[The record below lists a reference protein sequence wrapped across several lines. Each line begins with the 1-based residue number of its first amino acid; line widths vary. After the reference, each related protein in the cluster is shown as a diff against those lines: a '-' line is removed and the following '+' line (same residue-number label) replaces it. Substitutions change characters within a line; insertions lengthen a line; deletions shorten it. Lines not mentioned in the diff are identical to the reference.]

1 MSEYKIIRGDDEN
14 TFDNKD
20 AFEETVD
27 FLNKQGVE
35 FTTETPDEEETE
47 AKPDGGTKG
56 DPGTPATK
64 AAEPDTPTLRED
76 PIGHLRQINSDY
88 VNTIQGTPAISKRG
102 FRYIQ
107 AELEIT
113 TETKV
118 VSWSED
124 PYGVVVWAR
133 AELPDGRAAEA
144 HGEGYPSER
153 GMDDGEF
160 VRYADTRAKSRA
172 LSDLTSAGAL
182 AVDEL
187 RGGIDE

>member
-1 MSEYKIIRGDDEN
+1 MTYKIKRGDKES
-14 TFDNKD
+14 TFDDVDKFREN
-20 AFEETVD
+20 VD
-27 FLNKQGVE
+27 FLEREGVDFE
-35 FTTETPDEEETE
+35 TETPDDDD
-47 AKPDGGTKG
+47 AKA
-56 DPGTPATK
+56 DPGTPAAK

-76 PIGHLRQINSDY
+76 PIGHLRQINDEY

-113 TETKV
+113 TESEV
-118 VSWSED
+118 VAWSDD

-153 GMDDGEF
+153 GMDDAEF

>member
-1 MSEYKIIRGDDEN
+1 MSTYAIIRGDDRKE
-14 TFDNKD
+14 FDDKQ
-20 AFEETVD
+20 AFENTVD
-27 FLNKQGVE
+27 FLDKQGE
-35 FTTETPDEEETE
+35 DFETETPGVDPK
-47 AKPDGGTKG
+47 ADGGVAG
-56 DPGTPATK
+56 DPGTPAAT
-64 AAEPDTPTLRED
+64 AAEPDTPTLQED

>member
-1 MSEYKIIRGDDEN
+1 MTYKIKRGDKES
-14 TFDNKD
+14 TFDDVEKFREN
-20 AFEETVD
+20 VD
-27 FLNKQGVE
+27 FLEREGVDFE
-35 FTTETPDEEETE
+35 TETPGDDNDD
-47 AKPDGGTKG
+47 AKA
-56 DPGTPATK
+56 DPGTPAAK
-64 AAEPDTPTLRED
+64 AAEPDTPTLQED
-76 PIGHLRQINSDY
+76 PIGHLRQINDDF

-107 AELEIT
+107 AELEIS
-113 TETKV
+113 TESEIAGWV
-118 VSWSED
+118 ED

-153 GMDDGEF
+153 GMDEGEF

>member
-1 MSEYKIIRGDDEN
+1 MTYKIKRGDKES
-14 TFDNKD
+14 TFDDFDKFRENVE
-20 AFEETVD
+20 FLEREGVD
-27 FLNKQGVE
+27 FE
-35 FTTETPDEEETE
+35 TETPGDD
-47 AKPDGGTKG
+47 DGDKA
-56 DPGTPATK
+56 DPGTPAAK

-76 PIGHLRQINSDY
+76 PIGHLRQINDDF

-107 AELEIT
+107 AELEIS
-113 TETKV
+113 TESEIAGWV
-118 VSWSED
+118 ED

-153 GMDDGEF
+153 GMDEGEF

>member
-1 MSEYKIIRGDDEN
+1 MTYKIKRGDKES
-14 TFDNKD
+14 TFDDVEKFREN
-20 AFEETVD
+20 VD
-27 FLNKQGVE
+27 FLEREGVDFE
-35 FTTETPDEEETE
+35 TETPDDDNDD
-47 AKPDGGTKG
+47 AKA
-56 DPGTPATK
+56 DPGTPAAK

-76 PIGHLRQINSDY
+76 PIGHLRQINDEF

-113 TETKV
+113 TESKV
-118 VSWSED
+118 VAWSDD

-153 GMDDGEF
+153 GMDEGEF

>member
-1 MSEYKIIRGDDEN
+1 MSTYAIMRGDDRKE
-14 TFDNKD
+14 FDDKQ
-20 AFEETVD
+20 AFENTVD
-27 FLNKQGVE
+27 FLNKQGE
-35 FTTETPDEEETE
+35 DFKTETPGVDPK
-47 AKPDGGTKG
+47 ADGGVAG
-56 DPGTPATK
+56 DPGTPAAT

-76 PIGHLRQINSDY
+76 PIGHLRQINDEY

-113 TETKV
+113 TESEV
-118 VSWSED
+118 VAWSDD

-172 LSDLTSAGAL
+172 LSDLTSGGAL

>member
-1 MSEYKIIRGDDEN
+1 MTYKIKRGDKKS
-14 TFDNKD
+14 TFDDLDN
-20 AFEETVD
+20 FRENVD
-27 FLNKQGVE
+27 FLEKQGVDFE
-35 FTTETPDEEETE
+35 TETPGDDDD
-47 AKPDGGTKG
+47 AKADGGTKG
-56 DPGTPATK
+56 DPGTPAAK

-76 PIGHLRQINSDY
+76 PIGHLRQINNEY

-113 TETKV
+113 TESEV
-118 VSWSED
+118 VAWSDD

-153 GMDDGEF
+153 GMDEGEF

>member
-1 MSEYKIIRGDDEN
+1 MSTYAIIRGDDRKE
-14 TFDNKD
+14 FDDKQ
-20 AFEETVD
+20 AFENTVD
-27 FLNKQGVE
+27 FLNKQGEE
-35 FTTETPDEEETE
+35 FETE
-47 AKPDGGTKG
+47 APGVDPKADGGV
-56 DPGTPATK
+56 

-76 PIGHLRQINSDY
+76 PIGHLRQINDEY

-113 TETKV
+113 TESEV
-118 VSWSED
+118 VAWSDD

>member
-1 MSEYKIIRGDDEN
+1 MSEYKIKRGDKES
-14 TFDNKD
+14 TFDDVDKFREN
-20 AFEETVD
+20 VD
-27 FLNKQGVE
+27 FLKREGVE
-35 FTTETPDEEETE
+35 FTTETPGDDNDD
-47 AKPDGGTKG
+47 AKADGA
-56 DPGTPATK
+56 TPAAK

-76 PIGHLRQINSDY
+76 PIAHLRQINSDF

-113 TETKV
+113 TESEV
-118 VSWSED
+118 VAWSDD